1 MILTVKFICVKNM
14 QITVEEGEKKSFMI
28 QIENLTKSFGERTI
42 FSDVNFKI
50 AEGEKIGIVGKNGAG
65 KSTLIKI
72 MMGLEE
78 FDGGKIFG
86 IRKEDIGYAE
96 QIPHFS
102 EKSLIDEMTSG
113 GVQEFQAKKILFG
126 LGFTEKDLQKNP
138 NEFSG
143 GETAKISLAKSLLSE
158 PKILILDEPTNHLD
172 IYSIDFLEEFL
183 KNYRNTVI
191 TVTHDRHFLQ
201 NCVDKILDMENGKA
215 TLYPG
220 NYEKFVQ
227 LKKERREYEMKAYE
241 KQQEEIAKLE
251 DFVRRNKVRA
261 STAKR
266 ARSRQIA
273 LDKMQRLEKPPATD
287 SVKLNLQEATESAN
301 RVLILEKINFKSI
314 IKNFSAEILKNEK
327 VGLIG
332 KNGVGK
338 STLLKIIV
346 GDLKAD
352 SGEIKVGNR
361 VKVGYLS
368 QGHEELNENFSAID
382 ELAENFNLTNEKARA
397 ELAKLNISAEI
408 ADKKISAM
416 SGGEKTRIA
425 LAKLILTGANFLILD
440 EPTNHLDFPAREA
453 IENALKNFEGTIL
466 IVTHDRFLLDEVAT
480 RIIEFSSQEKIE
492 PEKISKPKTLSEKK
506 IPAVKKSSPKK
517 EIPPELL
524 EAKIK
529 MAEIEL
535 EMIEREINSTAD
547 SEKLTE
553 LAEEHEK
560 KLQEID
566 ELLEIWVS

>member
-1 MILTVKFICVKNM
+1 M
-14 QITVEEGEKKSFMI
+14 
-28 QIENLTKSFGERTI
+28 
-42 FSDVNFKI
+42 
-50 AEGEKIGIVGKNGAG
+50 
-65 KSTLIKI
+65 
-72 MMGLEE
+72 
-78 FDGGKIFG
+78 
-86 IRKEDIGYAE
+86 
-96 QIPHFS
+96 
-102 EKSLIDEMTSG
+102 
-113 GVQEFQAKKILFG
+113 
-126 LGFTEKDLQKNP
+126 
-138 NEFSG
+138 
-143 GETAKISLAKSLLSE
+143 
-158 PKILILDEPTNHLD
+158 
-172 IYSIDFLEEFL
+172 
-183 KNYRNTVI
+183 KNYRGTVI
-191 TVTHDRHFLQ
+191 AVTHDRHFLQ
-201 NCVDKILDMENGKA
+201 NCVDKILDMENGRA
-215 TLYPG
+215 ILYPG
-220 NYEKFVQ
+220 NYEKFVR
-227 LKKERREYEMKAYE
+227 LKKERREFELKAYE

-273 LDKMQRLEKPPATD
+273 LDKMERLKKPPAND
-287 SVKLNLQEATESAN
+287 SVKLNLHEAAESAN
-301 RVLILEKINFKSI
+301 RVLILENINFKNI
-314 IKNFSAEILKNEK
+314 IKNFSAEILKGEK

-332 KNGVGK
+332 RNGVGK

-382 ELAENFNLTNEKARA
+382 ELVENFNLTTEKARA
-397 ELAKLNISAEI
+397 ELAKLNIFAEV

-440 EPTNHLDFPAREA
+440 EPTNHLDLPAREA
-453 IENALKNFEGTIL
+453 IENALKNFDGTIL

-480 RIIEFSSQEKIE
+480 RIIEFSAVEKVE
-492 PEKISKPKTLSEKK
+492 EKKISEKKDLSEKK
-506 IPAVKKSSPKK
+506 IYPAKKSPPKK
-517 EIPPELL
+517 EISPELL

-553 LAEEHEK
+553 LAAEHEK

-566 ELLEIWVS
+566 ELLKIWIED